1 MMKLPRLLLTLCL
14 LMAAC
19 SSCIVR
25 RSPASN
31 AEPLF
36 FYAVNPP
43 PVYQQWLI
51 EVTRCAAGAA
61 SIDTTFVVERIV
73 QHVDSIVWL
82 AVPTEEP
89 DGRFRAEPIGSVSG
103 YHTGGRADSTG
114 QFSRDTIGL
123 SGQGLLVR
131 RLVKHELL
139 HAIVRSQTEFVIKK
153 HGRPWGFCEY
163 Y

>member
-1 MMKLPRLLLTLCL
+1 MKLFRLLLAPCL
-14 LMAAC
+14 LMVAC

-25 RSPASN
+25 RPPSSS

-36 FYAVNPP
+36 FYTINPH

-51 EVTRCAAGAA
+51 EVTGCAVAAA

-73 QHVDSIVWL
+73 PHIDSIVWL
-82 AVPTEEP
+82 AVPTEEE
-89 DGRFRAEPIGSVSG
+89 DGRFRVEPLGFVAG
-103 YHTGGRADSTG
+103 FHAGGLADSVG

-123 SGQGLLVR
+123 SAQGLLVR

-139 HAIVRSQTEFVIKK
+139 HAIVHSRTEFNIKK
-153 HGRPWGFCEY
+153 HGRPWGFCEFH
-163 Y
+163 